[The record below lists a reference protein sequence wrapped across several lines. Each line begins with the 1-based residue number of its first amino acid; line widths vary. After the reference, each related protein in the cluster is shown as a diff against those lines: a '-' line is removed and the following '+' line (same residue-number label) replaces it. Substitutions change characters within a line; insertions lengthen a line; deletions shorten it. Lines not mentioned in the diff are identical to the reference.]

1 MKKIL
6 IVTIFL
12 FTGFSFSVEFKPL
25 SEYLKS
31 ADMEDYFTLE
41 YISKRCSALN
51 LTLSTQWFPE
61 GSDIANITQDSYE
74 FYSSLAID
82 MHMLKN
88 PNKDETSV
96 TLDIIQNILG
106 MVEPL
111 SAVIQDN
118 QDKTGSI
125 FEGSW
130 VQEDLVICTQ
140 FQTEL
145 QK

>member
-1 MKKIL
+1 
-6 IVTIFL
+6 
-12 FTGFSFSVEFKPL
+12 
-25 SEYLKS
+25 
-31 ADMEDYFTLE
+31 
-41 YISKRCSALN
+41 
-51 LTLSTQWFPE
+51 
-61 GSDIANITQDSYE
+61 
-74 FYSSLAID
+74 

-118 QDKTGSI
+118 QDKMGSI